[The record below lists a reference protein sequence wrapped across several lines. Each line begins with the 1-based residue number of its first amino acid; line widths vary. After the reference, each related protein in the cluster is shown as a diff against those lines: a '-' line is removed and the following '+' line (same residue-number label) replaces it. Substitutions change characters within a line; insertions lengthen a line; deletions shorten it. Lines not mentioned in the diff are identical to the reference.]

1 MREVLGFEPEHTTA
15 SAFDDLRRALG
26 PGAVSADRVAAVE
39 AFVTQ
44 AMGVGR
50 G

>member
-1 MREVLGFEPEHTTA
+1 VLGFEPEHTTA
-15 SAFDDLRRALG
+15 SAFDDLRRVLG
-26 PGAVSADRVAAVE
+26 PGVISSERVAAVE
-39 AFVTQ
+39 DLVAQ